1 MSDFYWDSTNGTSR
15 ESESARLR
23 RDLGAAYQALAVH
36 HARLVRAEGA
46 LQAGW
51 EVISAAQKV
60 LDVFRTKDVPP
71 YSDEA
76 QALARLARA
85 LEGP

>member
-1 MSDFYWDSTNGTSR
+1 MTDFYWTSADGMSR
-15 ESESARLR
+15 ENEAARLR

-36 HARLVRAEGA
+36 HARLVRAEVA

-51 EVISAAQKV
+51 EVVSAAQQV

-85 LEGP
+85 LEGL